1 MTNEEI
7 LEREVATLYT
17 LLTTASWLLEGM
29 VDFSNG
35 DPATYIENERDAI
48 ELFLESSSTVLSS
61 LTDQY
66 MKITQAISSPSEGA
80 VAVWVKGKG
89 LAVDV
94 AYYCARC
101 KHEQSCE
108 MEGKRMKH
116 NTIEHCWER
125 KLTVRDN

>member
-1 MTNEEI
+1 LTKEEV

-29 VDFSNG
+29 IEG
-35 DPATYIENERDAI
+35 TDPKDYIESERDAI
-48 ELFLESSSTVLSS
+48 ELFLDSSSNVLSS

-66 MKITQAISSPSEGA
+66 MKITKAISDPAEGA

-101 KHEQSCE
+101 KHEQTCE

-125 KLTVRDN
+125 KLSVRDN

>member
-1 MTNEEI
+1 LTKEET

-29 VDFSNG
+29 VEG
-35 DPATYIENERDAI
+35 TDPTGYIETERDAI
-48 ELFLESSSTVLSS
+48 ELFLDSSSNVLSS

-66 MKITQAISSPSEGA
+66 MKITKAITGQSEGA
-80 VAVWVKGKG
+80 IAVWVKGKG

-101 KHEQSCE
+101 KHEQTCE

-125 KLTVRDN
+125 RLAMGDN